1 MTKVL
6 AQRRL
11 VFSELCGFTEK
22 QWLATEAADTHKYTL
37 FGGARGP
44 GKSYWLRWYCLRFL
58 LKCAAT
64 GRRNVRVMLASEDY
78 PSLYERQISKVE
90 IEFKPFLG
98 RYHISRN
105 EYRLAPEFGGGVI
118 AFRNLDDAAKYMS
131 AEFALMAVDEV
142 TKNPE
147 KVFHILRGSLRWP
160 GLPETKFIAASNPAP
175 NWVRSYWLEHDLP
188 IEMKGQ
194 EGQFAFVPALPTENP
209 HLTAEYWD
217 ALESIPGALGKAWR
231 HGDWYAGVEG
241 LVYENFSAENIVST
255 EANLNQPFE
264 LAVDDGYIDPRAILF
279 IQELPGG
286 DLLIFDELYQTKK
299 LEEQSIKDVMAKCIE
314 RAGKGLPE
322 GWAAL
327 SLKECERWC
336 RLVGAP
342 LPRLA
347 VASHEAVAL
356 RDRLTAAGIKAVNWL
371 SRQNPEKGSTRLA
384 AITLTR
390 SLIADGQGHRAIRI
404 HRRCRHLLDEI
415 SMGYRYPE
423 GKHGLEA
430 EPEDGNDHA
439 VQALETWV
447 WWHHGG
453 QRKIASARAGG

>member
-1 MTKVL
+1 MTKL
-6 AQRRL
+6 ARQRIE
-11 VFSELCGFTEK
+11 FSQLCGFTEK
-22 QWLATEAADTHKYTL
+22 QWAATEAADTHKYTL

-64 GRRNVRVMLASEDY
+64 GLRNVRVMLASEDY

-105 EYRLAPEFGGGVI
+105 EYRLNPMFGGGVI
-118 AFRNLDDAAKYMS
+118 AFRNLDDAAKYQS
-131 AEFALMAVDEV
+131 AEFALIAVDEI

-147 KVFHILRGSLRWP
+147 KVFHILRGSNRWP
-160 GLPETKFIAASNPAP
+160 GIPQTKIIAASNPEP
-175 NWVRSYWLEHDLP
+175 NWVRSYWIEHNLP
-188 IEMKGQ
+188 KEMKGQ
-194 EGQFAFVPALPTENP
+194 EDRFVFIPALPDENP
-209 HLTAEYWD
+209 HLTREYWD
-217 ALESIPGALGKAWR
+217 ENLNTIPGALGRAWR
-231 HGDWYAGVEG
+231 YGDWYAGVEG
-241 LVYENFSAENIVST
+241 LVYETFSSENIVST
-255 EANLNQPFE
+255 EANLNHPFE
-264 LAVDDGYIDPRAILF
+264 IAVDDGYIDPRAILF
-279 IQELPGG
+279 LQELPGG
-286 DLLIFDELYQTKK
+286 DLLVFDELYQTKK
-299 LEEQSIKDVMAKCIE
+299 LEEQSIKDVMAKCVE
-314 RAGKGLPE
+314 HSGRALPDEWGDFGLAE
-322 GWAAL
+322 A
-327 SLKECERWC
+327 EQWC
-336 RLVGAP
+336 MRYVVP

-356 RDRLTAAGIKAVNWL
+356 RARMSSAGIKAVNWL
-371 SRQNPEKGSTRLA
+371 HRQNPERGSTRLA

-390 SLIADGQGHRAIRI
+390 SLFCDANGHRAIRI

-423 GKHGLEA
+423 GKNGLGA

-439 VQALETWV
+439 AQALETWV

-453 QRKIASARAGG
+453 QRKKAKAR